1 MLLLTRDPPLQY
13 RCWVT
18 YNFTGRCGHRPLQ
31 TTSKSHT
38 LHHIF
43 KDTSIKITKLQF
55 TTCANKERVLKYTL
69 LGGVAQLVE
78 RSVRIRKVKS
88 STLSVSTTE
97 ACCLDRL
104 LFFCILKLIGESN
117 SIVHVRRFAVG
128 GGARTYNR
136 IFAKQMKKA
145 CLFRLSP
152 SPP

>member
-1 MLLLTRDPPLQY
+1 MWAPSPTNNLKI
-13 RCWVT
+13 T
-18 YNFTGRCGHRPLQ
+18 Y
-31 TTSKSHT
+31 
-38 LHHIF
+38 
-43 KDTSIKITKLQF
+43 TSIKITKLQF

-97 ACCLDRL
+97 ACYLDRL
-104 LFFCILKLIGESN
+104 LFFYILKLIGESN
-117 SIVHVRRFAVG
+117 SIVHVRRFAAG

-145 CLFRLSP
+145 CLFLLSP
-152 SPP
+152 SPPKKSTLLRAFFNEIRFLRNE